1 MHRFISIFRTE
12 DGQNRLLTFALICC
26 LFGLSGL
33 CNGMIDVLNKHFKDS
48 LQLSDS
54 QSALVQ
60 GAWYGA
66 YFLMAF
72 PGGFVARRFGY
83 RGGILTGRTII
94 LAGSL
99 LFIPVTRMT
108 GGNLMVYAAFLAT
121 LFAVGA
127 GFTFLETVANPY
139 ATVLGPPDAASSRI
153 NLAQSFN
160 AIGWIIGPILGGKFT
175 LAATG
180 GQGAASNASL
190 HIPYLVVAG
199 LVLILLVVFSFAP
212 VPNLQ
217 AMEETHQTACGRQ
230 QRRPLT
236 GERHFVL
243 GIGAQFLYVAGQ
255 CGIFAFFITYIL
267 DPDLTPALPLWAAEN
282 LPESLRHLVA
292 GQWHITKAFS
302 PILLSTAFLLF
313 ALGRFSGS
321 AIQRFCRPH
330 AVLGTYGLINVILM
344 LIVLAGCGWLSVI
357 ALMVSFFFMSIMYP
371 TIFALGIR
379 GLGSNTKLAA
389 SFMVTTI
396 IGGAIMPY
404 CMGKVIDRFGMSP
417 SFLIPAACFA
427 YIAFYGFT
435 WRKFFVHDTEGDDN
449 SPVAAGH

>member
-1 MHRFISIFRTE
+1 MNSFLSIFRTE
-12 DGQNRLLTFALICC
+12 DGQNRLFTFALICC

-48 LQLSDS
+48 LHLSDS

-66 YFLMAF
+66 YFIMAF

-83 RGGILTGRTII
+83 RGGILTGLTII
-94 LAGSL
+94 LAASL
-99 LFIPVTRMT
+99 LFIPVTRMS
-108 GGNLMVYAAFLAT
+108 GANLLVYAAFLAT
-121 LFAVGA
+121 LFAVAA
-127 GFTFLETVANPY
+127 GFTFLETAANPY
-139 ATVLGPPDAASSRI
+139 ATVLGPPDGASSRI

-160 AIGWIIGPILGGKFT
+160 AIGWILGPILGGKFT

-190 HIPYLVVAG
+190 YIPYLVVAG
-199 LVLILLVVFSFAP
+199 LVLILLAIFSIAP

-217 AMEETHQTACGRQ
+217 AKDETCQTIHGHRR
-230 QRRPLT
+230 RRPLFK
-236 GERHFVL
+236 EQHFVL

-267 DPDLTPALPLWAAEN
+267 DPDLTPALPAWAAQHM
-282 LPESLRHLVA
+282 PEALRQLA
-292 GQWHITKAFS
+292 GGQWHITKACS
-302 PILLSTAFLLF
+302 PILLSTAFALF

-321 AIQRFCRPH
+321 AIQRYCQPA
-330 AVLGTYGLINVILM
+330 AVLGTYGLINVMLM
-344 LIVLAGCGWLSVI
+344 VLVLAGLGWVSVL

-379 GLGSNTKLAA
+379 GLGHNTKLAA
-389 SFMVTTI
+389 SCMVTTI
-396 IGGAIMPY
+396 IGGALIPY
-404 CMGKVIDRFGMSP
+404 CMGRVIDRFGMNL

-427 YIAFYGFT
+427 YIAFYGLT
-435 WRKFFVHDTEGDDN
+435 WRRVFAHDAEEA
-449 SPVAAGH
+449 PVIQS

>member
-1 MHRFISIFRTE
+1 MNSFVAIFRTE
-12 DGQNRLLTFALICC
+12 DGQNRLFTFALVCC

-48 LQLSDS
+48 LHLSDS

-66 YFLMAF
+66 YFIMAF

-83 RGGILTGRTII
+83 RGGILTGLTII

-99 LFIPVTRMT
+99 LFIPVTKMT
-108 GGNLMVYAAFLAT
+108 GGDLLVYAAFLAT
-121 LFAVGA
+121 LFAVAA

-139 ATVLGPPDAASSRI
+139 ATVLGPPDGASSRI

-160 AIGWIIGPILGGKFT
+160 AIGWILGPMLGGKFT
-175 LAATG
+175 LAAAG
-180 GQGAASNASL
+180 GQGPASNASL
-190 HIPYLVVAG
+190 YIPYLVVAG
-199 LVLILLVVFSFAP
+199 LVLILLVVFAVAP

-217 AMEETHQTACGRQ
+217 AKEETHQTVHGQ
-230 QRRPLT
+230 QQHRPLFK
-236 GERHFVL
+236 EQHFLL

-267 DPDLTPALPLWAAEN
+267 DPQLTPALPQWAAEN
-282 LPESLRHLVA
+282 MPASLRQLVD
-292 GQWHITKAFS
+292 GQWHITKACS
-302 PILLSTAFLLF
+302 PILLSVAFALF

-321 AIQRFCRPH
+321 AIQRYCRPE
-330 AVLGTYGLINVILM
+330 AVLGTYGLINVVLM
-344 LIVLAGCGWLSVI
+344 ALVLAGLGWVSVI

-379 GLGSNTKLAA
+379 GLGPNTKLAA
-389 SFMVTTI
+389 SCMVTTI
-396 IGGAIMPY
+396 IGGALIPY
-404 CMGKVIDRFGMSP
+404 CMGKVIDAFGMSL

-427 YIAFYGFT
+427 YIAFYGLT
-435 WRKFFVHDTEGDDN
+435 WRKFFAHDAEQQ
-449 SPVAAGH
+449 PVN